1 MKGQTPGFVQRA
13 ATTTSF
19 SLRKRPRI
27 TSCFQ
32 ATIPGETLQTAQ
44 SNIGRG
50 LSFPRFPHN
59 HIGRRCFIG
68 VVNYYP
74 RPQET
79 GRISNMDMLR
89 VGVIGVGVMGERHC
103 RVYSSLRRVQVVGI
117 ADLDASRGQ
126 AVAAQYETRH
136 FEDRRQ
142 LLDKVDAVSIVTTT
156 PAHFDLAMEALE
168 HGVHVLVEKPITETL
183 EQGEQ
188 IVGEAERRNLVLQV
202 GHIERFNPAFT
213 ELKNVTDGM
222 RLIAINVRRLSP
234 FDLSN
239 TDVDVICDLMI
250 HDLDLVADLVGTQ
263 LEGINAWGRSINT
276 GAIDHAVANLSFRD
290 GPIATLFA
298 SRITEQKVRMI
309 EVIAEGAYIEAD
321 LLSKSVLV
329 HRRTFPHYLDN
340 HQATKY
346 RQESIIERI
355 YVPMAEPLML
365 ELRHF
370 VESVVEGK
378 PNIVPGKDGLY
389 ALHLAKAVA
398 DQASQLTTLNSLD
411 GAPSEVLTQ

>member
-1 MKGQTPGFVQRA
+1 
-13 ATTTSF
+13 
-19 SLRKRPRI
+19 
-27 TSCFQ
+27 
-32 ATIPGETLQTAQ
+32 
-44 SNIGRG
+44 
-50 LSFPRFPHN
+50 
-59 HIGRRCFIG
+59 
-68 VVNYYP
+68 
-74 RPQET
+74 
-79 GRISNMDMLR
+79 MDTLR

-117 ADLDASRGQ
+117 ADLDASRGH

-136 FEDRRQ
+136 FEDHRQ
-142 LLDKVDAVSIVTTT
+142 LLDKVDAVSIATTT

-183 EQGEQ
+183 KQGEQ
-188 IVGEAERRNLVLQV
+188 LVDEAERRNLVLQV
-202 GHIERFNPAFT
+202 GHIERFNPAFI

-239 TDVDVICDLMI
+239 TDVDVIRDLMI

-321 LLSKSVLV
+321 LLGKSVLV
-329 HRRTFPHYLDN
+329 HRRTFPQYLDN

-346 RQESIIERI
+346 RQESVIEHI

-365 ELRHF
+365 ELHHF

-389 ALHLAKAVA
+389 ALQLAQAVI
-398 DQASQLTTLNSLD
+398 DQASQLMALNSLV
-411 GAPSEVLTQ
+411 GSPSEVLTQ

>member
-1 MKGQTPGFVQRA
+1 
-13 ATTTSF
+13 
-19 SLRKRPRI
+19 
-27 TSCFQ
+27 
-32 ATIPGETLQTAQ
+32 
-44 SNIGRG
+44 
-50 LSFPRFPHN
+50 
-59 HIGRRCFIG
+59 
-68 VVNYYP
+68 
-74 RPQET
+74 
-79 GRISNMDMLR
+79 MDTLR

-103 RVYSSLRRVQVVGI
+103 RVYSSLRRIRVVGI

-126 AVAAQYETRH
+126 AVAAQYETSY
-136 FEDRRQ
+136 FEDHRK
-142 LLDKVDAVSIVTTT
+142 LLDNVDAVSIVTTT

-168 HGVHVLVEKPITETL
+168 RGVHVLVEKPLTETL
-183 EQGEQ
+183 KQGKQ
-188 IVGEAERRNLVLQV
+188 LVDEAERRNLVLQV
-202 GHIERFNPAFT
+202 GHIERFNPAFI
-213 ELKNVTDGM
+213 ELKNVTDGI
-222 RLIAINVRRLSP
+222 RLIAITIRRLSP

-239 TDVDVICDLMI
+239 TDVDVIHDLMI

-321 LLSKSVLV
+321 LLGKSVLV
-329 HRRTFPHYLDN
+329 HRRTFPQYLDN

-346 RQESIIERI
+346 RQESVIERI

-370 VESVVEGK
+370 VESVCEGK

-389 ALHLAKAVA
+389 ALQLAQSVA
-398 DQASQLTTLNSLD
+398 EQANQLMALNSLVSS
-411 GAPSEVLTQ
+411 PSEVLT